1 MKPRSH
7 DVTMQ
12 TACPVVDSPDL
23 PPSPRDSSAWIRHPG
38 LATPVMAANSS
49 TGAKRVIV
57 GHSRW
62 NRFLRCYWPEGN
74 TADVTKD
81 DARDQPY
88 QAMEMEPLQIRPRP
102 PRQHR
107 IQRFTSHTRPTLP
120 CSWPPVPTANMSAV
134 GPTSFSTGMP
144 FAARLFYIEN
154 GPSAAPAGSPVAAG
168 QARALSIVSCRGTN
182 AQSLIEVRQHVGTQ
196 YCYAVT
202 LVSLIVPVDGELCPR
217 SRSWQRQTLRASE
230 QGYRCHLRSSI
241 RTPGGLENSCGNG
254 RSKANLDS

>member
-107 IQRFTSHTRPTLP
+107 IHRFTSHTRPTLP
-120 CSWPPVPTANMSAV
+120 CSWPLELASQQQTCPQL
-134 GPTSFSTGMP
+134 GPRRS
-144 FAARLFYIEN
+144 
-154 GPSAAPAGSPVAAG
+154 
-168 QARALSIVSCRGTN
+168 ARACRLLPVFSASRTDRLPPRRA
-182 AQSLIEVRQHVGTQ
+182 AQRRQ
-196 YCYAVT
+196 
-202 LVSLIVPVDGELCPR
+202 GEPGPCQACLAGAQRPR
-217 SRSWQRQTLRASE
+217 V
-230 QGYRCHLRSSI
+230 
-241 RTPGGLENSCGNG
+241 
-254 RSKANLDS
+254 